1 MEPVE
6 LAQEPKT
13 KLRHGRTALRLLSF
27 PVLLVYLELVLRLYM
42 GLRPD
47 YLPVVLPFA
56 LSGGSLLAGL
66 TAVFPRRGNGILFRL
81 LALLLCLVYA
91 GELLAKQILQTY
103 YPLTT
108 LATAADNRLGDYSG
122 VILTAM
128 GENWAV
134 LAALILPGV
143 LLSLFAGRLIDF
155 APRRGRYLAAA
166 LLTAAALHL
175 LGLGALALPWQGDLI
190 PGRLYQM
197 DTETDDQVEQLGLL
211 TTLRLDIKHLFLPP
225 KITRTGILK

>member
-27 PVLLVYLELVLRLYM
+27 RSCWFIWSWSC
-42 GLRPD
+42 GCTW
-47 YLPVVLPFA
+47 A
-56 LSGGSLLAGL
+56 CAGL
-66 TAVFPRRGNGILFRL
+66 SAGGPALCPVRRVPAGRTDGGVPPRGNGILFRL

-175 LGLGALALPWQGDLI
+175 LGLGALALPWQG
-190 PGRLYQM
+190 
-197 DTETDDQVEQLGLL
+197 T
-211 TTLRLDIKHLFLPP
+211 
-225 KITRTGILK
+225 